1 MPWVNQEA
9 CDGCGVCVEECP
21 VGAVSLANEIAHID
35 DEECIRCGKCHDVCP
50 VEAVRHDSERIPQE
64 IEANLDW
71 TRRLL
76 EHFETVEE
84 KRQLIERMK
93 RYFTKNRKVA
103 DQTVQ
108 RLEAM
113 GEELQP
119 SCTVSFSS

>member
-1 MPWVNQEA
+1 M
-9 CDGCGVCVEECP
+9 CVEECP

-113 GEELQP
+113 GEELQA
-119 SCTVSFSS
+119 